1 MASLAYKTLIV
12 LAFFPLLGFSQV
24 ENQADRL
31 QSELNF
37 LKEEAQDLD
46 VYVPE
51 ETNKQ
56 KNIWFA
62 PNTNSQAQASDTTE
76 DSVSLGMS
84 AIQKKSHSASD
95 EEMNQLLKE
104 VEEIPTEFRPLK
116 KRRFRSR

>member
-12 LAFFPLLGFSQV
+12 LAFFPLIGFSQV

-31 QSELNF
+31 QSELDF

-62 PNTNSQAQASDTTE
+62 PNTQNQAIASDATE
-76 DSVSLGMS
+76 DSISLGMS
-84 AIQKKSHSASD
+84 AIKKTNHNASD

-104 VEEIPTEFRPLK
+104 VEEIPTEFQPLK